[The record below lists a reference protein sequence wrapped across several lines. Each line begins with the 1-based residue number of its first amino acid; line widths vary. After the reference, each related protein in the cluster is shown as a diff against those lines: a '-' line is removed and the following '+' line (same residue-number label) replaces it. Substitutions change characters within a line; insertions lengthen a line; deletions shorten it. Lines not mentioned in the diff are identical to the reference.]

1 MKKYKNFEAYLKA
14 WREQNKDK
22 VKIYNLKSFVRQ
34 FIEIKKSG
42 LIEELGLQEIDLEL
56 SRLYQ
61 GYNQGYNLD
70 YKQEN
75 KQEKKESVLG
85 IEISKNPDDY
95 VSYEEASR
103 LLGIKQKNLWKPIKK
118 GFLRKI
124 PKSEL
129 GIPGKGFMIL
139 REDIE
144 KYKKYLKR
152 EREA

>member
-1 MKKYKNFEAYLKA
+1 MKKFKNFEAYLKA

-22 VKIYNLKSFVRQ
+22 VKIYNLKSYLRQ

-61 GYNQGYNLD
+61 GYSLD

-75 KQEKKESVLG
+75 KQEKKESVL
-85 IEISKNPDDY
+85 ETELSKNPDDY

-118 GFLRKI
+118 GFLKKI
-124 PKSEL
+124 PKKDL

-139 REDIE
+139 RSSIE
-144 KYKKYLKR
+144 NYKKHLKR
-152 EREA
+152 E